1 MKFIRVAVLQFF
13 IAARFVNL
21 AVSLPQYQFASHTP
35 VCDDPG
41 SQGTSTLVCFA
52 SVFHKLNRTLINEK
66 EMDVR
71 LRQVLRSSVPHDSLK
86 SNGRCC
92 HNQLLVEPAS

>member
-1 MKFIRVAVLQFF
+1 MKFIRVGVLQFF

-41 SQGTSTLVCFA
+41 SQGSSTLVCFA
-52 SVFHKLNRTLINEK
+52 SVFHKLNRTLIK

-71 LRQVLRSSVPHDSLK
+71 LRQVLRGSVPHDLLK
-86 SNGRCC
+86 ANGRCC
-92 HNQLLVEPAS
+92 HNQLLAERAS